1 MKFIIYLLLANEFLF
16 INKNISKFKQLN
28 KNNNEYQSESNTSSV
43 ENHGSITNKLKNKN
57 ENENESK
64 SNTKNE
70 KLVTKVENESVTSV
84 VSDKSNNNK
93 KLEKPVLNYY
103 ICNNNIKL
111 GNNIEVENKAG
122 I

>member
-1 MKFIIYLLLANEFLF
+1 MAGFTLLLPITSFLLF
-16 INKNISKFKQLN
+16 QTYI
-28 KNNNEYQSESNTSSV
+28 Y
-43 ENHGSITNKLKNKN
+43 
-57 ENENESK
+57 
-64 SNTKNE
+64 
-70 KLVTKVENESVTSV
+70 
-84 VSDKSNNNK
+84 NNK

>member
-1 MKFIIYLLLANEFLF
+1 MTGFTLLLPITSFLLF
-16 INKNISKFKQLN
+16 QTYIYI
-28 KNNNEYQSESNTSSV
+28 Y
-43 ENHGSITNKLKNKN
+43 IY
-57 ENENESK
+57 
-64 SNTKNE
+64 
-70 KLVTKVENESVTSV
+70 
-84 VSDKSNNNK
+84 NNK